1 MTQPSG
7 WYDDPNDA
15 DQLRYWDG
23 VVWTDHVA
31 PRKSPT
37 VEQSRI
43 GMPHEVSNPTPA
55 AGQGQQR
62 GQTGWPAQQGRSGPQ
77 DRQGQQMPGAPQW
90 QGVQLGRPQP
100 TTPDGAVLS
109 GWWRRVA
116 ARVVDGIICG
126 LITVAVTYP
135 VLTRAAGIMN
145 GYFRD
150 TFDAA
155 ANGGTA
161 PPVPTGLA
169 SALLPVS
176 LASLAIYFV
185 YEVVLLTL
193 FATTPG
199 RLLVGIS
206 VRLREQPG
214 TPPLSA
220 VLRRTVVKEGGS
232 GIGLLPVLG
241 LVGSLFTMLDSLW
254 PLWDDR
260 WQAVHDKVG
269 ATNVVIG
276 QQRRG
281 GGHPPVSGS

>member
-15 DQLRYWDG
+15 GQLRYWDG

-43 GMPHEVSNPTPA
+43 GMPHEVGNPTPHA
-55 AGQGQQR
+55 GQQR
-62 GQTGWPAQQGRSGPQ
+62 GQTGWPGQL
-77 DRQGQQMPGAPQW
+77 DRQGQQRPGAPQW
-90 QGVQLGRPQP
+90 PGVQLGRPQP

-109 GWWRRVA
+109 GWWRRVV

-126 LITVAVTYP
+126 LVTVAVTYP
-135 VLTRAAGIMN
+135 WLTRAAGIMN

-161 PPVPTGLA
+161 PSMPSGLA
-169 SALLPVS
+169 SALLPIS

-232 GIGLLPVLG
+232 AIGLLPVLG
-241 LVGSLFTMLDSLW
+241 LAGSLFTMLDSLW
-254 PLWDDR
+254 PLRDDR
-260 WQAVHDKVG
+260 RQALHDKVG
-269 ATNVVIG
+269 VTNVVIG

-281 GGHPPVSGS
+281 GGPPPVSGS

>member
-1 MTQPSG
+1 M
-7 WYDDPNDA
+7 
-15 DQLRYWDG
+15 
-23 VVWTDHVA
+23 
-31 PRKSPT
+31 
-37 VEQSRI
+37 
-43 GMPHEVSNPTPA
+43 
-55 AGQGQQR
+55 
-62 GQTGWPAQQGRSGPQ
+62 
-77 DRQGQQMPGAPQW
+77 
-90 QGVQLGRPQP
+90 QLGRPQP

-126 LITVAVTYP
+126 LVTVAVTYP
-135 VLTRAAGIMN
+135 WLTRAAGIMN
-145 GYFRD
+145 AYFRD

-155 ANGGTA
+155 ASGGTA
-161 PPVPTGLA
+161 PPAPVELA

-176 LASLAIYFV
+176 LASLAIYFT

-193 FATTPG
+193 TASTPG
-199 RLLVGIS
+199 RRLVGIS

-232 GIGLLPVLG
+232 AVGLMPVLG
-241 LVGSLFTMLDSLW
+241 LFGSLFTMLDSLW

-260 WQAVHDKVG
+260 NQALHDKVG
-269 ATNVVIG
+269 ATNVVRG

>member
-37 VEQSRI
+37 VEQSWI
-43 GMPHEVSNPTPA
+43 GMPHEVSTPTPL

-62 GQTGWPAQQGRSGPQ
+62 EQTGWTGQL
-77 DRQGQQMPGAPQW
+77 DRQQRPGAPQW
-90 QGVQLGRPQP
+90 PGTQLGRPQP

-109 GWWRRVA
+109 GWWRRVV

-126 LITVAVTYP
+126 LVTVAVAYP
-135 VLTRAAGIMN
+135 WLTRAAGIMN

-161 PPVPTGLA
+161 PTVPSGLA
-169 SALLPVS
+169 SALLPIS

-232 GIGLLPVLG
+232 AIGLLPVLG
-241 LVGSLFTMLDSLW
+241 LVGSLFTMLASLW
-254 PLWDDR
+254 PLWDTR
-260 WQAVHDKVG
+260 NQAVHDKVG

>member
-1 MTQPSG
+1 
-7 WYDDPNDA
+7 
-15 DQLRYWDG
+15 
-23 VVWTDHVA
+23 V
-31 PRKSPT
+31 
-37 VEQSRI
+37 
-43 GMPHEVSNPTPA
+43 
-55 AGQGQQR
+55 
-62 GQTGWPAQQGRSGPQ
+62 
-77 DRQGQQMPGAPQW
+77 
-90 QGVQLGRPQP
+90 
-100 TTPDGAVLS
+100 
-109 GWWRRVA
+109 

-126 LITVAVTYP
+126 LVTVAVTYP
-135 VLTRAAGIMN
+135 WLTRAAGIMN
-145 GYFRD
+145 GYFRE

-161 PPVPTGLA
+161 PPMPSGLT
-169 SALLPVS
+169 SALLPIS
-176 LASLAIYFV
+176 LASLAIYVV

-232 GIGLLPVLG
+232 AIGLLPVLG

-254 PLWDDR
+254 PLWDNR
-260 WQAVHDKVG
+260 RQAVHDKAG

-281 GGHPPVSGS
+281 GGRPPVSGS

>member
-37 VEQSRI
+37 VEQSWI
-43 GMPHEVSNPTPA
+43 GMPHEVSNPTSL
-55 AGQGQQR
+55 AGQAQQR
-62 GQTGWPAQQGRSGPQ
+62 EQTGWPGQL
-77 DRQGQQMPGAPQW
+77 DRQQKPGTPQW
-90 QGVQLGRPQP
+90 PGVQLGRPQP

-109 GWWRRVA
+109 GWWRRVV

-126 LITVAVTYP
+126 LVTVAVTYP
-135 VLTRAAGIMN
+135 WLTRAAGIMN

-161 PPVPTGLA
+161 PPMPSGLT
-169 SALLPVS
+169 SALLPIS
-176 LASLAIYFV
+176 LASLAIYVV

-232 GIGLLPVLG
+232 AIGLLPVLG

-254 PLWDDR
+254 PLWDNR
-260 WQAVHDKVG
+260 RQAVHDKAG

-281 GGHPPVSGS
+281 GGRPPVSGS

>member
-23 VVWTDHVA
+23 VVWTDHAA

-43 GMPHEVSNPTPA
+43 GMPHEVSNPTPL

-62 GQTGWPAQQGRSGPQ
+62 EQTGWPGQL
-77 DRQGQQMPGAPQW
+77 DRQSQQRPGTPQW
-90 QGVQLGRPQP
+90 PGVQLGRPQP

-109 GWWRRVA
+109 GWWRRVV

-126 LITVAVTYP
+126 LVTVAVTYP
-135 VLTRAAGIMN
+135 WLTHAAGIMN

-161 PPVPTGLA
+161 PPMPSGLA
-169 SALLPVS
+169 SALLPIS

-193 FATTPG
+193 FATSPG

-214 TPPLSA
+214 IPPLSA
-220 VLRRTVVKEGGS
+220 VLRRTVVKEGG
-232 GIGLLPVLG
+232 GWIGLLPVLG

-260 WQAVHDKVG
+260 KQAVHDKVG

-276 QQRRG
+276 QQHRG
-281 GGHPPVSGS
+281 RGRPPVSGS

>member
-15 DQLRYWDG
+15 SLLRYWDG

-43 GMPHEVSNPTPA
+43 GMPHEVGSPTPLA
-55 AGQGQQR
+55 SQGQQR
-62 GQTGWPAQQGRSGPQ
+62 EQTGWTGQL
-77 DRQGQQMPGAPQW
+77 DRQQRPGAPQW
-90 QGVQLGRPQP
+90 PGVQLGRPQP

-109 GWWRRVA
+109 GWWRRVV

-126 LITVAVTYP
+126 LVTVAVTYP
-135 VLTRAAGIMN
+135 WLTRAAGIMN

-161 PPVPTGLA
+161 PTVPSGLA
-169 SALLPVS
+169 SALLPIS

-206 VRLREQPG
+206 VRLRDQPG

-232 GIGLLPVLG
+232 GVGLLPVLG

-260 WQAVHDKVG
+260 RQAVHDKVG

-281 GGHPPVSGS
+281 GGRPPVSGS